1 MTRPDIQ
8 RFDHAVLITPATAQT
23 LVAALR
29 AMEQLYRTRGA
40 RLTPALRSIVAQ
52 LDEAA
57 APAESPTGA
66 PTDVDASTP
75 VPRGAWLPLSAH
87 DLLTADEAADLLGCT
102 PNNVRDLA
110 RRGALPAHR
119 SGGRWLLER
128 EGVQL
133 RAG

>member
-1 MTRPDIQ
+1 MRPDVQ
-8 RFDHAVLITPATAQT
+8 RFDHAVMLSP
-23 LVAALR
+23 VAVRTVVAGLR
-29 AMEQLYRTRGA
+29 ALEQLGRTRGA
-40 RLTPALRSIVAQ
+40 RLTPALRAICAQ

-57 APAESPTGA
+57 AVPELSTGA

-75 VPRGAWLPLSAH
+75 APRSAWLPLSGH

-110 RRGALPAHR
+110 RRGALPGHR
-119 SGGRWLLER
+119 TGGRWLLER
-128 EGVQL
+128 DAVEL

>member
-1 MTRPDIQ
+1 MRPEVQ
-8 RFDHAVLITPATAQT
+8 RFDHAVLLSPAAVRTV
-23 LVAALR
+23 VAGLR
-29 AMEQLYRTRGA
+29 ALEQLGRTRGA

-75 VPRGAWLPLSAH
+75 VPRGEWLPLSAH

-110 RRGALPAHR
+110 RRGALPGHR
-119 SGGRWLLER
+119 TGGRWLLER
-128 EGVQL
+128 DAVAL

>member
-1 MTRPDIQ
+1 MRPEIL
-8 RFDHAVLITPATAQT
+8 RFDHAVLISPVTART

-57 APAESPTGA
+57 APTELPTGA

-75 VPRGAWLPLSAH
+75 VPRGQWLPLSAH

-110 RRGALPAHR
+110 RRGALPGHR
-119 SGGRWLLER
+119 TGGRWLLER
-128 EGVQL
+128 DAVAL